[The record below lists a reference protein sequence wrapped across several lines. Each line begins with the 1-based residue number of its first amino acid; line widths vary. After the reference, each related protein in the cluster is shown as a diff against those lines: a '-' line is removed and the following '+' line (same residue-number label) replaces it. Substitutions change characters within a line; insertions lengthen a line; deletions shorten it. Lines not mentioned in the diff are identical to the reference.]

1 MIEQPTKDTCNPTA
15 RMSLRKNK
23 VGNMRYRALLDA
35 APDAIVVVNQSGTIV
50 LVNAQTERLFGYRRA
65 ELIGQC
71 AEILVPE
78 YFRRQHSG
86 QNSPFLTMPPERP
99 TAALLELF
107 GLRKDGSEFPAEIRL
122 SPLETKQ
129 GLLVSNAIRDISDRR
144 RTEEDLRR
152 LASIVTCSDDA
163 IIGKTLEGII
173 TSWNAGAERMY
184 GYSAK
189 EAIGMPVSMLVPVGR
204 PDEIP
209 EVLEQLK
216 RGEIIDH
223 FETARVRKDGKEIRI
238 EITVSPIR
246 DAMERIVGASTIA
259 RDISERKRRE
269 YDRSLLSAIVES
281 SHDAIISLT
290 FEAKILT
297 WNHGAERIFGYSAH
311 EAIGRSILFLSS
323 PDRPVE
329 GPAFLERIE
338 RANIVENFETI
349 RVKKDGTQIHV
360 AITLSPIKD
369 VDGQVVGVSSIFRDV
384 SENKCL
390 EDMFRQAQKMEA
402 VGQLAGGVAHDFNNL
417 LGVILGYT
425 GLMLDRLSPDDPER
439 KNIEQIEKAGDRA
452 ALLTRQLLAFS
463 RKQVLQPKVF
473 DLNTVVTGMEK
484 LLQRLIG
491 EHIELLVVID
501 PSLGRVK
508 ADSGQIEQ
516 IIMNLVV
523 NARDAMPTGGKLT
536 IETSNVELDEDYAA
550 QHDSTLPGPHVMLAV
565 TDTGCGMDSKTQ
577 ERIFEPF
584 FTTKE
589 FGKGTGLG
597 LSTVYGVV
605 KQSGGSVWVYS
616 EPGIGTTF
624 KIYFPCALSP
634 LGIEPPTKTVEG
646 IGTGQTIL
654 LVEDDTALLQA
665 MRLSLEKAGYAILAA
680 QSPAEAM
687 RIAES
692 HLGPIHLMVTDVIMP
707 GMSGPQLAT
716 GLSVLRPEMK
726 VLYISGYTDEIITH
740 HGVLEPGLSFLQKPF
755 SPTTLARKVGEV
767 LVGVDISKRQLTS
780 AAPDTS
786 HRHPHLKVNS

>member
-1 MIEQPTKDTCNPTA
+1 MPRKSPTFELPTNEVRDPSA
-15 RMSLRKNK
+15 VTAPPLRGRKH
-23 VGNMRYRALLDA
+23 MQYRALPEA

-50 LVNAQTERLFGYRRA
+50 LVNAQAEILFGYRRA
-65 ELIGQC
+65 ELIGQP
-71 AEILVPE
+71 AEILVSE
-78 YFRRQHSG
+78 HSRSQHSE
-86 QNSPFLTMPPERP
+86 QHSRFLAAPPEHP
-99 TAALLELF
+99 TAVGLELF
-107 GLRKDGSEFPAEIRL
+107 GLRKDGCEFPAEIRL
-122 SPLETKQ
+122 SPLDAEQ
-129 GLLVSNAIRDISDRR
+129 GTLVSSAIRDISGRR

-173 TSWNAGAERMY
+173 TSWNAGAERVY

-189 EAIGMPVSMLVPVGR
+189 EAIGKPVSMLVPIDR

-209 EVLEQLK
+209 KVLDRLK

-223 FETARVRKDGKEIRI
+223 FETVRVNKNGKEIQV
-238 EITVSPIR
+238 EITASPIR

-259 RDISERKRRE
+259 HDISERKRRE
-269 YDRSLLSAIVES
+269 YDLCRLAAIVES
-281 SHDAIISLT
+281 SRDAIISVT
-290 FEAKILT
+290 SEGGILT
-297 WNHGAERIFGYSAH
+297 WNHGAERIFGYSAD
-311 EAIGRSILFLSS
+311 EAVGRSILFLSP
-323 PDRPVE
+323 PDRPVKDST
-329 GPAFLERIE
+329 LLQRIE
-338 RANIVENFETI
+338 RADIIENFETI
-349 RVKKDGTQIHV
+349 RVKKDGTRIHV

-369 VDGQVVGVSSIFRDV
+369 PDGQVVGVSSIFRDV
-384 SENKCL
+384 TESKCL

-463 RKQVLQPKVF
+463 REQVLQPKVLG
-473 DLNTVVTGMEK
+473 LNTVVTGMEK
-484 LLQRLIG
+484 LVQRLIG

-550 QHDSTLPGPHVMLAV
+550 RHASTVPGPHVMLAV
-565 TDTGCGMDSKTQ
+565 TDIGCGMDSKTQ
-577 ERIFEPF
+577 ARIFEPF

-616 EPGIGTTF
+616 ELGIGTTF
-624 KIYFPCALSP
+624 KIYLPCVDSALET
-634 LGIEPPTKTVEG
+634 EPPTETMKRIDRG
-646 IGTGQTIL
+646 SKTIL
-654 LVEDDTALLQA
+654 IVEDDAALLQVTGQ
-665 MRLSLEKAGYAILAA
+665 SLQEAGYTILAA
-680 QSPAEAM
+680 QSPAEA
-687 RIAES
+687 IHISES
-692 HLGPIHLMVTDVIMP
+692 HPGPIHLMVTDVIMP
-707 GMSGPQLAT
+707 GMSGSQLAT
-716 GLSVLRPEMK
+716 HLSPLRTEMK
-726 VLYISGYTDEIITH
+726 VLYVSGYTDDTIVH
-740 HGVLEPGLSFLQKPF
+740 HGFLESGLAFLQKPF
-755 SPTTLARKVGEV
+755 SPKMLARKVGEV
-767 LVGVDISKRQLTS
+767 LAT
-780 AAPDTS
+780 T
-786 HRHPHLKVNS
+786 